1 MAHQVVTGYL
11 SAVSNS
17 YGSGLATVVIRTA
30 KRSRKHTRRV
40 QCYCDAGY
48 GVRQLVAAFGDGRG
62 GFNQASG
69 EIKARFEIDA
79 LGLLAS
85 VEVL

>member
-1 MAHQVVTGYL
+1 MANQVVTGYL
-11 SAVSNS
+11 SAVSNPHF
-17 YGSGLATVVIRTA
+17 GGLANVVIRSA
-30 KRSRKHTRRV
+30 KRPTKRTKYV
-40 QCYCDAGY
+40 QCLCESGF
-48 GVRQLVAAFGDGRG
+48 GVRQLVAAFGDGRS
-62 GFNQASG
+62 FSKASG